1 MTTMA
6 LKTIVLAKVEDDWVV
21 DQPGRVDLGERNK
34 LRRVPRAVACV
45 WLNRGEPL
53 DIDSARTFA
62 RKNGYLVFTYPTDEK
77 DPLGRAKAAAL
88 AGDAARPKESR
99 AC

>member
-1 MTTMA
+1 MA
-6 LKTIVLAKVEDDWVV
+6 VKTIVLAKVEDEWIV
-21 DQPGRVDLGERNK
+21 DQGAPPARVDLGERHK
-34 LRRVPRAVACV
+34 MRRVPRAVACV
-45 WLNRGEPL
+45 WLNRGE
-53 DIDSARTFA
+53 DSDVDSARMFA